1 MSVDV
6 VTRSFNSARTG
17 SNTAETVLTP
27 TAVGTRGVKIL
38 RTLTVPDD
46 PRLEAQPL
54 YLSAVN
60 INGTMRNVIYQASM
74 GNTVYAWDADTGQ
87 LLWERNLGTPITGSN
102 QIDMHVINVKWG
114 ILSTPVIDRAANT
127 LYACAWISPDN
138 TGNWQQGRYFVAALD
153 ITTGALRKPLLDL
166 HNATYAPAPPG
177 TQQQFNSMERKQR
190 AALAIVD
197 GAVIVCFGTIMETA
211 QSARGWMFA
220 IDTVGWK
227 IAATWCSTSRGS
239 GGGIWMSG
247 AGPAIQ
253 NDGSIWIVTGN
264 GDFDGQVD
272 FGESVVRL
280 RYTPASAGASASL
293 KVTGWWTPWTD
304 DGRTGGDPEG
314 EGTTA
319 ATMAHKSLQKSGN
332 DAKVADLLDLP
343 KPSNFRLVPHLA
355 RLGMQPMNMDGAWG
369 DQDLGASGIVLVEEL
384 GIGLVSGKD
393 GILYTIALAN
403 PGQTSRTDLAPANV
417 PANYARLAAPP
428 ILYTYYDAGVN
439 PATSNPTTL
448 NQLAGN
454 VTHHLHGTP
463 VYWPSAAHGKMHFC
477 GGENG
482 NLRAWSLGPNK
493 TSTYLGC
500 GTAYASAQSPVPPG
514 GMPGWGIAL
523 SADGNA
529 GGIVWALIPYK
540 DANMELTNSRLLAYD
555 AANLGHN
562 ADNSGELVPLW
573 DSQDWGWNFLHP
585 KFNRPVAV
593 NGTVLVPTY
602 DGRLLVLG
610 LA

>member
-1 MSVDV
+1 
-6 VTRSFNSARTG
+6 
-17 SNTAETVLTP
+17 
-27 TAVGTRGVKIL
+27 
-38 RTLTVPDD
+38 
-46 PRLEAQPL
+46 
-54 YLSAVN
+54 
-60 INGTMRNVIYQASM
+60 
-74 GNTVYAWDADTGQ
+74 
-87 LLWERNLGTPITGSN
+87 
-102 QIDMHVINVKWG
+102 
-114 ILSTPVIDRAANT
+114 
-127 LYACAWISPDN
+127 
-138 TGNWQQGRYFVAALD
+138 
-153 ITTGALRKPLLDL
+153 
-166 HNATYAPAPPG
+166 
-177 TQQQFNSMERKQR
+177 
-190 AALAIVD
+190 
-197 GAVIVCFGTIMETA
+197 
-211 QSARGWMFA
+211 
-220 IDTVGWK
+220 
-227 IAATWCSTSRGS
+227 
-239 GGGIWMSG
+239 
-247 AGPAIQ
+247 
-253 NDGSIWIVTGN
+253 
-264 GDFDGQVD
+264 
-272 FGESVVRL
+272 
-280 RYTPASAGASASL
+280 
-293 KVTGWWTPWTD
+293 
-304 DGRTGGDPEG
+304 
-314 EGTTA
+314 
-319 ATMAHKSLQKSGN
+319 MAHKSLHKSGN

-417 PANYARLAAPP
+417 PANYARLAASP

-482 NLRAWSLGPNK
+482 NLRAWSFGPSK
-493 TSTYLGC
+493 ASTYLGC
-500 GTAYASAQSPVPPG
+500 STAYASAQSPVPPG

-523 SADGNA
+523 SADGNT
-529 GGIVWALIPYK
+529 GGIVWSLIPYK

-562 ADNSGELVPLW
+562 ADGSGELVPLW